1 MEHINYMVK
10 RRYDPWDNAWKN
22 RYPNYGSTKHPFDD
36 FFGADVKSIKA
47 LLDWI
52 LGDEAVGTSMKD
64 MKKTQTLKGTVKR
77 NDRIYEVVITDVTPE
92 PEEAPDEVSIEW
104 ISDFGEGHE
113 DLTE

>member
-1 MEHINYMVK
+1 MQHINSMSK
-10 RRYDPWDNAWKN
+10 RRYDPWDNPWKN
-22 RYPNYGSTKHPFDD
+22 PFPNYNSPKQPFDE
-36 FFGADVKSIKA
+36 FFGTDVKSIKA

-52 LGDEAVGTSMKD
+52 LGDEGVGTSMKD

-92 PEEAPDEVSIEW
+92 PEEVLDEVSIEW